1 MKYICAMKLLCIAL
15 SFYILALSYDTC
27 NDFTALDSHGTSFIS
42 LNHSRTLNDE
52 CTCSP
57 FCHCGCCGKPIVQ
70 ALSISLMPPPSIF
83 KFGFTFYKALPAEV
97 TLTQIWRP
105 PVLLT

>member
-1 MKYICAMKLLCIAL
+1 MKLLCIVL

-27 NDFTALDSHGTSFIS
+27 NDFTSLATPGASVIS
-42 LNHSRTLNDE
+42 LDHSRTLNDE

-57 FCHCGCCGKPIVQ
+57 FCHCNCCGKPIIP
-70 ALSISLMPPPSIF
+70 ALSISMMPPFSVF
-83 KFGFTFYKALPAEV
+83 TFGFTFYKALPAEV